1 MKFIYPAVFRKTE
14 NGTYH
19 GFFPDLECC
28 YADGDT
34 LDDAIDNANEAAYNW
49 ISLELSED
57 DCNLPSVSDKE
68 DMELQ
73 EGDIVRNIS
82 VNIRFYEGWG
92 DYSSQPFCLHPT
104 YIIIKSQNLIIT
116 CNCTLISNASALRC
130 MNCCLSKYRNHTLG

>member
-1 MKFIYPAVFRKTE
+1 MKFIYPAVVRKTE

-82 VNIRFYEGWG
+82 VNIRFYEGW
-92 DYSSQPFCLHPT
+92 DE
-104 YIIIKSQNLIIT
+104 
-116 CNCTLISNASALRC
+116 
-130 MNCCLSKYRNHTLG
+130 